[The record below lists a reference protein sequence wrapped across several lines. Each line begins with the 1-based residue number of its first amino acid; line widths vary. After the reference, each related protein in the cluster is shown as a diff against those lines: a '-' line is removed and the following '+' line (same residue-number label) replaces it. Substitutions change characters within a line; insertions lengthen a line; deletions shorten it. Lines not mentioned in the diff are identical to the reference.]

1 MLGLGI
7 LRALLVTLN
16 RARNTYFGESIFKGK
31 GMFTTQYPEE
41 RLALPPRFRGVL
53 MQLSDPEAGEPRCTA
68 CTLCER
74 ACPVSCIFG
83 IEGEGRGRER
93 RATEFFY
100 NVGQCLFCGLCEE
113 SCPYQALYLSP
124 EYELAVYTHSDED
137 MVYDFERLLAIG
149 EKYAP
154 DGVPPSEKEE

>member
-7 LRALLVTLN
+7 LRALLVTLT
-16 RARNTYFGESIFKGK
+16 RARRTFFGESILKGK

-41 RLALPPRFRGVL
+41 RLVIPPRFRGVL
-53 MQLSDPEAGEPRCTA
+53 MQLTEPETGEPRCTA

-74 ACPVSCIFG
+74 ACPVRCIS
-83 IEGEGRGRER
+83 IEVEGRGRER
-93 RATEFFY
+93 RLVSFLY
-100 NVGQCLFCGLCEE
+100 NVGECMFCGLCAEA
-113 SCPYQALYLSP
+113 CPEQALYLSP

-137 MVYDFERLLAIG
+137 MIYDFERLLAIG

-154 DGVPPSEKEE
+154 DGVPPSEREE